1 MKLNDKT
8 CSTAKPKE
16 KIYKLYDGGG
26 LYLEVTPKGGKLWR
40 LKYRYLNKEK
50 KLSIGVYPTITLAE
64 ARNKREEA
72 KRLLA
77 NGLDPSSVKQEV
89 KQERMSVAANTF
101 EVIALEWYAL
111 KTPEWSKSN
120 AENVLKRLEKDV
132 FPILGKY
139 PIKIIT
145 HKMILDL
152 ANSIKERGAHE
163 LAKRVVQM
171 CKNIFQ
177 YAVVTGRTEK
187 NIAEDLKGLI
197 KSETK
202 NHHAAIEAKDIP
214 QFMADL
220 RNHKAKLNYQT
231 YLAVNFMM
239 LTFLRTGEMIK
250 AEWNEFDFDE
260 KIWIVPAPRMKMKK
274 EHIVPLSRQAIEIL
288 QELRALHNHPRYV
301 FPSRNTRNHHM
312 SNNTI
317 LMALDRMGYRGKM
330 TGHGFRALAM
340 STIMEK
346 LHYRY
351 EIPDAQLAHAKKG
364 DVARAYD
371 RAKFIPERITMMQ
384 EWADYLDHVAQ
395 GGKVITGDF
404 SNSKKA

>member
-1 MKLNDKT
+1 MKLNDKV

-77 NGLDPSSVKQEV
+77 NGLDPSGVKQEV

-120 AENVLKRLEKDV
+120 ADSVLKRLEKDV

-177 YAVVTGRTEK
+177 YAVVTGRADK

-214 QFMADL
+214 HFMADL
-220 RNHKAKLNYQT
+220 RNHKAKLSYQT

-250 AEWNEFDFDE
+250 AEWKEFDFDE
-260 KIWIVPAPRMKMKK
+260 KIWIVPAQRMKMKK

-288 QELRALHNHPRYV
+288 QELRELHNHPRYV
-301 FPSRNTRNHHM
+301 FPSRNVRNNHM

-346 LHYRY
+346 LHYRF

-384 EWADYLDHVAQ
+384 EWADYLDNIAQ
-395 GGKVITGDF
+395 GGTVILGKF
-404 SNSKKA
+404 GKAG

>member
-1 MKLNDKT
+1 MKLNDKA

-77 NGLDPSSVKQEV
+77 NGLDPSGVKQEV
-89 KQERMSVAANTF
+89 KQERMMVAANTF

-120 AENVLKRLEKDV
+120 ADTVLKRLEKDV

-177 YAVVTGRTEK
+177 YAVVTGRADK

-231 YLAVNFMM
+231 YLAVHFMM
-239 LTFLRTGEMIK
+239 LTFLRTQEMIK
-250 AEWNEFDFDE
+250 AEWSEFDFDE
-260 KIWIVPAPRMKMKK
+260 KIWIVPAQRMKMKK
-274 EHIVPLSRQAIEIL
+274 EHVVPLSRQAIEIL
-288 QELRALHNHPRYV
+288 QELRELHHHPRYV
-301 FPSRNTRNHHM
+301 FPSRNVRNNHM

-346 LHYRY
+346 LHYRF
-351 EIPDAQLAHAKKG
+351 EIPDAQLAHSKKG

-371 RAKFIPERITMMQ
+371 RAKFIPERIVMMQ
-384 EWADYLDHVAQ
+384 EWADYLDNIAQ
-395 GGKVITGDF
+395 GGTVILGKF
-404 SNSKKA
+404 GKAG